1 MMFSLIVFA
10 LLATFLFSTMFLP
23 IFVTAW
29 RREEEIWRSR
39 KRQWATTAPFPRRPV
54 KSGA

>member
-1 MMFSLIVFA
+1 MFSLIVFA